1 MWGAARNR
9 VSEKCSLQRSRRKT
23 PCPAVSV
30 NEVRVSPWP
39 PSAVSIASKGFVE
52 MSVSKPDQ
60 SGNNLKSTGGP
71 APVIPLIGA
80 VALLILTVIVGEL
93 IFAELIPEPDVF
105 WPLISLIQPLV
116 GSAGLFS
123 LFILIDRRL
132 SSRAQSEGRH
142 LRRSKG
148 LRFGKKLFVIG
159 SSLVLAN
166 FLSGVYLDW
175 FLYGFYLNWG
185 SFIGFV
191 TDNPVWVFLSAMG
204 LVIALIGVQIMLS
217 SFIADSA
224 AAKGRSW
231 SAFFWLSLLINPL
244 VVWIVA
250 VSLSPL
256 PGSELYATPN
266 RDSQPPRPDDPS
278 QQLRG
283 LVALRD
289 DGLLSEAEFQEKK
302 KEILGRL

>member
-1 MWGAARNR
+1 
-9 VSEKCSLQRSRRKT
+9 
-23 PCPAVSV
+23 
-30 NEVRVSPWP
+30 
-39 PSAVSIASKGFVE
+39 
-52 MSVSKPDQ
+52 MSVLKPDQ
-60 SGNNLKSTGGP
+60 SGDKLKSTGGL
-71 APVIPLIGA
+71 APSIVLTGA
-80 VALLILTVIVGEL
+80 VALLILTVIVTEL
-93 IFAELIPEPDVF
+93 INAGLIPYDGNV
-105 WPLISLIQPLV
+105 WALLSLVQPLV

-123 LFILIDRRL
+123 LFLLIDRRL
-132 SSRAQSEGRH
+132 SNRAQSEGRH
-142 LRRSKG
+142 VRRSKG

-166 FLSGVYLDW
+166 FLIGVYRYW
-175 FLYGFYLNWG
+175 
-185 SFIGFV
+185 GFV
-191 TDNPVWVFLSAMG
+191 AFLTNDGIWVFLSAVG

-244 VVWIVA
+244 IVWIVA

-256 PGSELYATPN
+256 PGSGLYTTPN
-266 RDSQPPRPDDPS
+266 PDSQPPRPDDPS

-302 KEILGRL
+302 KEIIGRL